1 MNPKDIILCIDDEP
15 IIRKLIKGQLE
26 SKYGDRFIIELAEDV
41 ESAAVIIENIKNS
54 EHTLVMAIV
63 DQILPGKQGTEFLT
77 EISEEYPNI
86 VKILFSGK
94 SDFNAVIAAINEA
107 EIFRYLI
114 KPWDEVDFL
123 NIVERGLQQFYIK
136 ENIDLQLA
144 EIHHRVK
151 NNLTIITC
159 LLELQINEL
168 KDEPSRN
175 QFRQSINRI
184 NSIAK
189 VHELIYESEDMA
201 SVDIKEY
208 LEKIIP
214 AIQATL
220 RSKELDLH
228 IDFSFEIPSHKLKVN
243 QAIPLGLIFNE
254 LITNSFKYAFED
266 TDHPKISI
274 LMQSDG
280 NRLTFTYEDNGKGF
294 ERTESFNQTKKLGLT
309 LVHLQ
314 LQQLESVYT
323 VDSDQK
329 FKLSFTFDSG
339 RAKNLNGAL
348 RQLTPIA
355 F

>member
-1 MNPKDIILCIDDEP
+1 MENKDVIICIDDES
-15 IIRKLIKGQLE
+15 IILKLIHAQLQNRF
-26 SKYGDRFIIELAEDV
+26 GDQYSYLMFETAE
-41 ESAAVIIENIKNS
+41 AAYEEVLSLKKTKQNV
-54 EHTLVMAIV
+54 VMAIV

-77 EISEEYPNI
+77 EISTIYPNV

-94 SDFNAVIAAINEA
+94 SDFSAVIQAINEA

-123 NIVERGLQQFYIK
+123 NIVDRGLQQYYIK
-136 ENIDLQLA
+136 ENIELQLA

-159 LLELQINEL
+159 LLELQIGEL
-168 KDEPSRN
+168 TDSVSKFHF
-175 QFRQSINRI
+175 QQSINRI

-189 VHELIYESEDMA
+189 VHELIYASEDMA

-214 AIQATL
+214 AIQISL
-220 RSKELDLH
+220 DGFKKEV
-228 IDFSFEIPSHKLKVN
+228 SFNFDIPSHKLKVN

-254 LITNSFKYAFED
+254 LITNSFKYAFKGSGKGE
-266 TDHPKISI
+266 ISI
-274 LMQSDG
+274 QMKIDHK
-280 NRLTFTYEDNGKGF
+280 RVKFIYEDSGKGF
-294 ERTESFNQTKKLGLT
+294 ESDITLNGKNNLGLT
-309 LVHLQ
+309 LIHLQ

-323 VDSDQK
+323 VHSNGKFRLEFSFDTDKAKYLSDSIK
-329 FKLSFTFDSG
+329 SLS
-339 RAKNLNGAL
+339 
-348 RQLTPIA
+348 PIV